1 MTLMFIVKVIFTP
14 LSEMCGGLRLWMGK
28 NYKPIIIDGNVQ
40 DYTKVF
46 GFEDRDDI
54 DRGKVAE
61 VVKSLNNI
69 FDGNYIVTWMVNP
82 IWV

>member
-1 MTLMFIVKVIFTP
+1 MTPMFIVKLIFTP
-14 LSEMCGGLRLWMGK
+14 LSERYGGLMLWMGK
-28 NYKPIIIDGNVQ
+28 NYKPVIIDGNVQ
-40 DYTKVF
+40 NYTSLY

-54 DRGKVAE
+54 DRGKVAD
-61 VVKSLNNI
+61 VVTSLNKI